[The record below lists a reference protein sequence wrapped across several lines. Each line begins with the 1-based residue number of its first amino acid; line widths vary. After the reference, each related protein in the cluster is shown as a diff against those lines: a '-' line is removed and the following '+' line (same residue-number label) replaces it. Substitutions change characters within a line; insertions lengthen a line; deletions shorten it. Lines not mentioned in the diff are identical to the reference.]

1 MLQADFKLD
10 FDDHTA
16 GGGRGKRGIACDA
29 QEALEWE
36 GGAFPAF
43 SELEGDSTGCFKQ
56 SYGLEHPPQE
66 ESL

>member
-10 FDDHTA
+10 FDAHTA

-29 QEALEWE
+29 HGALEWE

-43 SELEGDSTGCFKQ
+43 SKLERRFHR
-56 SYGLEHPPQE
+56 L
-66 ESL
+66 L